1 MKELREARINRNTL
15 ETQIEL
21 ELRIDGNGASE
32 IRTDCGF
39 LNHMLTLFAKHGNF
53 DLKISCAGDTEVDFH
68 HTVEDIGICLGKA
81 FAVAA
86 GEFRGVKRYAHVIL
100 PMDEALNLCAVDLSG
115 RSHLTYELSELPERI
130 GTFDTELAREFLLAF
145 VRNFPITLH
154 IRQIS
159 GVNGHHILE
168 CVFKALAR
176 TLREALA
183 ADPANPDGIPSTK
196 GVL

>member
-1 MKELREARINRNTL
+1 MKELREAKMNRNTA

-21 ELRIDGNGASE
+21 ELRIDGNGTSD

-53 DLKISCAGDTEVDFH
+53 DLKISCVGDTEVDFH

-81 FAVAA
+81 FADAA

-100 PMDEALNLCAVDLSG
+100 PMDEALILCAADLSG
-115 RSHLTYELSELPERI
+115 RSHLTYELSELPE
-130 GTFDTELAREFLLAF
+130 
-145 VRNFPITLH
+145 IT
-154 IRQIS
+154 

-183 ADPANPDGIPSTK
+183 TDPANPDGIPSTK

>member
-1 MKELREARINRNTL
+1 MSIKIYRNTIK
-15 ETQIEL
+15 TGSADKRQIDVYK
-21 ELRIDGNGASE
+21 RQ
-32 IRTDCGF
+32 
-39 LNHMLTLFAKHGNF
+39 
-53 DLKISCAGDTEVDFH
+53 
-68 HTVEDIGICLGKA
+68 
-81 FAVAA
+81 
-86 GEFRGVKRYAHVIL
+86 VKRYAHVIL
-100 PMDEALNLCAVDLSG
+100 PMDEALILCAADLSG

-130 GTFDTELAREFLLAF
+130 GTFDTELAWEFLLAF